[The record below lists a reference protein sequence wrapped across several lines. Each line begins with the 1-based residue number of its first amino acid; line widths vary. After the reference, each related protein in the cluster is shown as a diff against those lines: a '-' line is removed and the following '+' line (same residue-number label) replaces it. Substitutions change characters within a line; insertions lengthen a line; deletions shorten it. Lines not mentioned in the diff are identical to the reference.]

1 MKVIKP
7 VEKTVLDNKSFL
19 NNKFIH
25 EVNEI
30 NKKLHNIYWACKLQ
44 KNPTKAKFRIAAP
57 NYSVEPLLKAVT
69 TVLKLIFRQA
79 DIYNFKFQ
87 YYFGVKTTV
96 QSNKVQ
102 SKKVS
107 PTQ

>member
-30 NKKLHNIYWACKLQ
+30 NKKFITYTGPVNC
-44 KNPTKAKFRIAAP
+44 
-57 NYSVEPLLKAVT
+57 
-69 TVLKLIFRQA
+69 
-79 DIYNFKFQ
+79 
-87 YYFGVKTTV
+87 
-96 QSNKVQ
+96 
-102 SKKVS
+102 KKVL
-107 PTQ
+107 PKQIL